1 MYLQIFSGLQ
11 WDSTQNITTTTAAI
25 AAALL
30 LLLLV
35 GVGVV
40 RIILTI
46 GIISPPNPLFS
57 FFITK
62 ATFVCGSKYKF
73 KKKAGSER

>member
-11 WDSTQNITTTTAAI
+11 WYSTQNITTTAAAI

-30 LLLLV
+30 LLLL
-35 GVGVV
+35 VGVV